1 MVKSQ
6 GYFPSYVRNITSSN
20 DDIRNMIDAE
30 LQGQRQQICLCH
42 GVRRLTIP
50 FCFRRPL
57 SMHVACQN
65 VIRPWQ
71 WKGWPS
77 VVCAT
82 KIPTNYFELNNQTD
96 DHMYY
101 HCIISVLPLY
111 YFCTTIILFMYYR
124 YIISVLLLYYFCITI
139 VLFLYYHYIISHVY
153 VVLKAQK
160 YTKLYI
166 MCEWVNMVKGKI
178 IKTQNL

>member
-111 YFCTTIILFMYYR
+111 YF
-124 YIISVLLLYYFCITI
+124 SCICGTEGTKI
-139 VLFLYYHYIISHVY
+139 YQVVY
-153 VVLKAQK
+153 NV
-160 YTKLYI
+160 
-166 MCEWVNMVKGKI
+166 WVSQHGQRQNNKNPKSLGKWW
-178 IKTQNL
+178 